1 MTPVVTNPQIALPPP
16 AEFLAGSRAQRT
28 VVVVAHP
35 DDETVGFGALLPQ
48 LREATFVYLTDG
60 APRNL
65 VDARRAGFAD
75 WHSYAQARKRE
86 LEAAFAIAG
95 IDPGRAV
102 FLDLPDQQAAE
113 HVYWLTRRLH
123 QLLRQTGT
131 VQVLTHAY
139 EGGHP
144 DHDAAAF
151 AVHWA
156 CRLLAREERT
166 APLVVEAPYY
176 HNRAGRVAM
185 GEFLPPAGDA
195 VRIRRLSD
203 EEQAFK
209 RRLVECFVTQAPGL
223 PEFPL
228 DRESLRPAPPHEFD
242 RPPHAGPLL
251 YELLGWEMTG
261 PRWRELAR
269 SACRRLGFHA
279 PRAEAIP

>member
-1 MTPVVTNPQIALPPP
+1 MTPQPQAALPPP
-16 AEFLAGSRAQRT
+16 DEFLAAPRARRT
-28 VVVVAHP
+28 VLVVAHP
-35 DDETVGFGALLPQ
+35 DDETVGFGSLLPQ

-65 VDARRAGFAD
+65 EDARRAGFAD
-75 WHSYAQARKRE
+75 WRSYARARKLE

-95 IDPGRAV
+95 VDPGHTV

-123 QLLRQTGT
+123 QVLRHTDA

-151 AVHWA
+151 ATHTA
-156 CRLLAREERT
+156 CRLLAREGLT

-176 HNRAGRVAM
+176 HRGAGRVTM
-185 GEFLPPAGDA
+185 GEFLPPPGDD
-195 VRIRRLSD
+195 VRVRRLND

-209 RRLVECFVTQAPGL
+209 RRLVDCFATQAPGL
-223 PEFPL
+223 LDFPL
-228 DRESLRPAPPHEFD
+228 DRECLRPAPPYAFE
-242 RPPHAGPLL
+242 RPPHAGSLL
-251 YELLGWEMTG
+251 YEHLGWEMTG
-261 PRWRELAR
+261 SRWRALAR
-269 SACRRLGFHA
+269 AAHRRLGF
-279 PRAEAIP
+279 PVPEAEAIS